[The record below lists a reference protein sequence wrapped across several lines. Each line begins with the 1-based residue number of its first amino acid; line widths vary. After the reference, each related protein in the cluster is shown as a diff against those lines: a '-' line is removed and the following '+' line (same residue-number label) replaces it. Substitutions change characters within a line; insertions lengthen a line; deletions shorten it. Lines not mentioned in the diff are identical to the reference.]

1 MEMRIQVGEWRV
13 DRSTN
18 ELARGGDTLRIE
30 PKAIEVLM
38 ALAGRAGEVVSREEL
53 MSAVWPGVI
62 VGDEALTQSVI
73 KLRRALGDDPRAPSY
88 IETISK
94 RGYRL
99 IAPVRRGEAAGSPAA
114 PPPARTRRRLAL
126 SALGAAALL
135 ALAAAAAVAIHR
147 AAAPAAGA
155 GMPGAAEAREAA
167 LPAVSVLPFESVGD
181 GGAQS
186 YLARGISN
194 DLMTDLSR
202 LPGLRL
208 ISASVATPGTA
219 PGARYLVSGSV
230 QRESGML
237 RINVRLVDG
246 VSKQQLW
253 SERFERPSGDLF
265 AVQDEIARS
274 LTAQLPARVS
284 DDARRRRA
292 KPYTRSLAAYDD
304 FLRAQALFLLRQ
316 ADENAQARGYYEKA
330 LELDPSFAR
339 AYAGLAMTY
348 AMDFR
353 LRPSGGDSPE
363 LARAYSLAQTAR
375 QIDPDIPEV
384 YWAIGFV
391 DAQSRRHEQAIEA
404 LRKAI
409 ELNRSY
415 ADAYALMGGIYT
427 YIGQPQK
434 SIALLRTAMH
444 LKPDGG
450 YLYFLVL
457 GARLPVPE
465 RHRAGADQPA
475 RSRGAQP
482 GRPRDARVSG
492 RGAGRLGRPFR
503 AGLGGGGNPRA
514 RASPSRRAAAENYP
528 QPTSVL
534 EPGQDCASCSRRPGL
549 RPRAEAGA
557 ARGSKTRATQ
567 HLRRPAPALWAT
579 PRASGS
585 QELDGSSADALWRSA
600 RLSAWYDKNCE
611 TQWFCRGPCPV
622 LYAERGNEQGHAA
635 QPIRHPQPTPRQRSV
650 TCVSSQWEDDMK
662 PPAMSESS
670 FSARRANREARG
682 RTKPKR
688 ARGARRVPASS
699 SRSRHPDTPVG
710 GPDRRSDWVEQDRGR
725 CRAPR
730 QCPACRPSLT
740 GAEQHRRQP
749 EGHRPD

>member
-1 MEMRIQVGEWRV
+1 M
-13 DRSTN
+13 
-18 ELARGGDTLRIE
+18 
-30 PKAIEVLM
+30 
-38 ALAGRAGEVVSREEL
+38 
-53 MSAVWPGVI
+53 
-62 VGDEALTQSVI
+62 
-73 KLRRALGDDPRAPSY
+73 
-88 IETISK
+88 
-94 RGYRL
+94 
-99 IAPVRRGEAAGSPAA
+99 
-114 PPPARTRRRLAL
+114 
-126 SALGAAALL
+126 
-135 ALAAAAAVAIHR
+135 
-147 AAAPAAGA
+147 
-155 GMPGAAEAREAA
+155 
-167 LPAVSVLPFESVGD
+167 SVLPFESVGD

-292 KPYTRSLAAYDD
+292 KRYTRSLAAYDD

-363 LARAYSLAQTAR
+363 LARAYSLAETAR

-457 GARLPVPE
+457 GRAYLFENDTEQALINLREAAARNPVDLETRVYLAAALAASGDRFGAGWEGEEIRALEPAFSTRGWLETYPLTSAPERARLRE
-465 RHRAGADQPA
+465 LL
-475 RSRGAQP
+475 AQ
-482 GRPRDARVSG
+482 
-492 RGAGRLGRPFR
+492 
-503 AGLGGGGNPRA
+503 AGL
-514 RASPSRRAAAENYP
+514 
-528 QPTSVL
+528 
-534 EPGQDCASCSRRPGL
+534 
-549 RPRAEAGA
+549 
-557 ARGSKTRATQ
+557 
-567 HLRRPAPALWAT
+567 
-579 PRASGS
+579 
-585 QELDGSSADALWRSA
+585 
-600 RLSAWYDKNCE
+600 
-611 TQWFCRGPCPV
+611 
-622 LYAERGNEQGHAA
+622 
-635 QPIRHPQPTPRQRSV
+635 
-650 TCVSSQWEDDMK
+650 
-662 PPAMSESS
+662 
-670 FSARRANREARG
+670 
-682 RTKPKR
+682 
-688 ARGARRVPASS
+688 
-699 SRSRHPDTPVG
+699 
-710 GPDRRSDWVEQDRGR
+710 
-725 CRAPR
+725 
-730 QCPACRPSLT
+730 
-740 GAEQHRRQP
+740 
-749 EGHRPD
+749 